1 MRNARILIAESAGFS
16 PRALHTLRAAG
27 VAVTEA
33 DLTRSDLMRAIGSAD
48 VVWVRLRTRVDAAL
62 LSKAPRLRF
71 LVTATTG
78 LDHIAL
84 DETERRGIRVLSLR
98 GHTNFLRGIHATAEH
113 TLALT
118 LALLRK
124 LPCAVF
130 HTTGG
135 GWNRDLFRG
144 HEIFGRT
151 VGIVGWGRIG
161 RMVHTL
167 FEAFGARV
175 LVCDPYAT
183 DVAAPRVELHELLSR
198 SEIVTLHVNLC
209 EGTRRMIGPA
219 EFSST
224 RPGAWLINT
233 SRGDIVDEDALLTSL
248 CSGRLAGAALDVLCE
263 EDAQGMESS
272 ALVQYARVHN
282 NLILT
287 PHIGGCTFES
297 MAATEEFLAERLVA
311 ALREQLCAA

>member
-1 MRNARILIAESAGFS
+1 MRPTRILIAESAGFS
-16 PRALHTLRAAG
+16 PVALQTLRAGGA
-27 VAVTEA
+27 AVTTA
-33 DLTRSDLMRAIGSAD
+33 DLTRAGLMRALGSAD

-62 LSKAPRLRF
+62 LARAPRLRF

-84 DETERRGIRVLSLR
+84 DEAERRGIRVLSLR
-98 GHTNFLRGIHATAEH
+98 GQTDFLRGIHATAEH

-124 LPCAVF
+124 LPGAVF
-130 HTTGG
+130 HTTRG

-144 HEIFGRT
+144 NEIFGRT

-161 RMVHTL
+161 RMVQSL
-167 FEAFGARV
+167 FEAFGANV
-175 LVCDPYAT
+175 LICDPYAT
-183 DVAAPRVELHELLSR
+183 DVPAPRLDLRELLRR
-198 SEIVTLHVNLC
+198 SDIVTLHVNLC
-209 EGTRRMIGPA
+209 EQTRRMIGPA

-224 RPGAWLINT
+224 RPGSWLINT
-233 SRGDIVDEDALLTSL
+233 SRGDIVDEDALLNSL
-248 CSGRLAGAALDVLCE
+248 CSGHLAGAALDVLCE
-263 EDAQGMESS
+263 EDAHGMESS
-272 ALVQYARVHN
+272 PLVQYARVHN

-297 MAATEEFLAERLVA
+297 MAATEEFLAERLIA
-311 ALREQLCAA
+311 ALQEQLCAA